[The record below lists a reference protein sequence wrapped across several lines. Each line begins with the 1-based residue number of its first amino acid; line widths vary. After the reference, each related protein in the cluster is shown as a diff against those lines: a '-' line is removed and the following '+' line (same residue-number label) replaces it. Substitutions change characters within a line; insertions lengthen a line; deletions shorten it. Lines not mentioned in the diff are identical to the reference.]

1 MSLED
6 YCSRHD
12 LVDEILEKAKVI
24 RKHVEKYLSSE
35 SQEWSLLDIEDDVKK
50 FLRSDPLAY
59 IIGAI
64 CDQQIKAEAAWSIP
78 KVLHEELKKRNLEFK
93 ASVIYRLGEDEVRKL
108 LEDCMKNIRVKDKWG
123 RLRSKKARERWLQ
136 NISSYIVKT
145 CELIAKKYN
154 DDPDKMLLDAINK
167 YGKLNPPLLYFIFR
181 QLPGIGLKKAS
192 MLSRDFASDENLYS
206 KWVLERLRM
215 QGVNLVVEQKY
226 FTEIPVDVHI
236 LRVVE
241 RIFGREYK
249 ENQDIQNLGRLIY
262 PENPG
267 LVDYYLWDFAR
278 KICINDKREPKCN
291 KCPFT
296 GICRYYRCKKR

>member
-12 LVDEILEKAKVI
+12 LIDDILEKAKVI

-50 FLRSDPLAY
+50 FLLSDPLAY

-108 LEDCMKNIRVKDKWG
+108 LEDCMKNIRVKGKWG

-136 NISSYIVKT
+136 DISSYIVKT
-145 CELIAKKYN
+145 CELIAKRYN
-154 DDPDKMLLDAINK
+154 DDPDKMLLVSD
-167 YGKLNPPLLYFIFR
+167 GKLNPPLLYFIFR
-181 QLPGIGLKKAS
+181 QLHGIGPKKAT
-192 MLSRDFASDENLYS
+192 MLSRDFASDKNSYLEG
-206 KWVLERLRM
+206 VRERLQR

-241 RIFGREYK
+241 RIFGSEYT

-278 KICINDKREPKCN
+278 KICINDEREPKCN
-291 KCPFT
+291 ECPFT

>member
-6 YCSRHD
+6 YCSRRD

-24 RKHVEKYLSSE
+24 RKHVEEYLSSG

-50 FLRSDPLAY
+50 FLLSDPLAY

-64 CDQQIKAEAAWSIP
+64 CDQQIKAETAWSIP
-78 KVLHEELKKRNLEFK
+78 KALHDKLKERGLEFK

-108 LEDCMKNIRVKDKWG
+108 LEDCMKNIRVKGKWG
-123 RLRSKKARERWLQ
+123 RLTSKKARERWLQ
-136 NISSYIVKT
+136 DISLYIVKT

-154 DDPDKMLLDAINK
+154 DDPDKMLLVSN
-167 YGKLNPPLLYFIFR
+167 GKLNPPLLYFIFR
-181 QLPGIGLKKAS
+181 QLPGIGPKKAS

-236 LRVVE
+236 KRVVE
-241 RIFGREYK
+241 RIFGSEYT

-278 KICINDKREPKCN
+278 KICINDEREPKCN
-291 KCPFT
+291 ECQLRN
-296 GICRYYRCKKR
+296 ICRYYKCRTR